1 MTIGEAIKRI
11 EDPRLLVGKGQ
22 YVADLSV
29 PGMLEAYVVRS
40 PYAHARIHSIDSAA
54 LRAAASYKKSV
65 VTVVTARDLP
75 PNLRPIPMRLTPAPE
90 LEHAL
95 QMPLAGNIVRYVG
108 EPVAV
113 IVADSRYAAEDAAEQ
128 LLIEYEMLPAVVDI
142 HKALPA
148 HAPLVHPILR
158 YLYHRLKKGRCERG
172 SAPGTSPIKPAKP
185 AIFPSAPCPSPPGD
199 PRLTGDSWLSGARIH
214 IYAWLR
220 PRSYTSTAPSSPAS

>member
-22 YVADLSV
+22 YIADLSV

-54 LRAAASYKKSV
+54 LHAAASYKKSV
-65 VTVVTARDLP
+65 ITVVTARDLP

-142 HKALPA
+142 HKALRA
-148 HAPLVHPILR
+148 DAPLVHPRLGSNDIYTIVSKKGDASEALR
-158 YLYHRLKKGRCERG
+158 RSPHRL
-172 SAPGTSPIKPAKP
+172 
-185 AIFPSAPCPSPPGD
+185 
-199 PRLTGDSWLSGARIH
+199 
-214 IYAWLR
+214 
-220 PRSYTSTAPSSPAS
+220 